1 MKTSQIKR
9 YPIVILSF
17 RTPITPYSKFQA
29 IDIWWL
35 FQNHL
40 STTLFVYKFV
50 QLIVFSK
57 RNPFQQIYKK
67 AKHFQAQEHKRSFMF
82 GTTVSKK
89 CSENFFQRA
98 EANNMTI
105 RRNVFKAK
113 TCKKFRCKF
122 IHKFLTKKS
131 TYKNLNPQ
139 MALESSNINRVSV
152 ALSLS
157 GCTIWLPRERSGV
170 WAYGET
176 SNTFC

>member
-1 MKTSQIKR
+1 MEKNREPDENKSDKEIPYRNSFVSNSNHTILKISSNRYMMIVSEPFVNNTFRLYICSADSFFDKR
-9 YPIVILSF
+9 THFNRY
-17 RTPITPYSKFQA
+17 T
-29 IDIWWL
+29 
-35 FQNHL
+35 
-40 STTLFVYKFV
+40 
-50 QLIVFSK
+50 K
-57 RNPFQQIYKK
+57 RLNIF
-67 AKHFQAQEHKRSFMF
+67 KHRNINIAFMF

-89 CSENFFQRA
+89 CSENCFQRA

-139 MALESSNINRVSV
+139 MALESSNINGVSV

-157 GCTIWLPRERSGV
+157 GCTLWLPRERSGV
-170 WAYGET
+170 
-176 SNTFC
+176 